1 MKPTNSL
8 SPTRKPKQTFSV
20 AIRGDALQGLIKS
33 SVASAA
39 DAARLT
45 GTLIS
50 AVAANPQLQECNPA
64 SVVAA
69 ALRGEG
75 QKLTYGQD
83 YHLVPFRDKCQYI
96 ISYKGLLHLLIAT
109 GEVADTNCI
118 PVHEG
123 EYKGRNKKTKRP
135 EFDFSVYDT
144 TEEEEGHEILGW
156 YFYVE
161 LRNGYTASEYM
172 RLGDILN
179 HAARYSQSFNLDTY
193 NKLNRGEF
201 SPQEAERIR
210 QKSPWYG
217 NFDIMA
223 AKTVIRKLLNS
234 GFVPLANS
242 AEIRHALDVDGDSGE
257 GTILSADILNTV
269 NGDEVVVAESTGEVI
284 NDEPASGAAEVA
296 QNIAEAEAIEDVP
309 DAPKT
314 VPAKRGRPRKAAKE
328 KPEPDGAIEAE
339 AFALDDDYESSFFGE
354 D

>member
-1 MKPTNSL
+1 MKAQNTLAPVKKD
-8 SPTRKPKQTFSV
+8 KPTFSV
-20 AIRGDALQGLIKS
+20 AIRGEALQNLIKASVS
-33 SVASAA
+33 SSA

-50 AVAANPQLQECNPA
+50 AVAANQQLQMCNPA

-75 QKLTYGQD
+75 MKLTYGQD
-83 YHLVPFRDKCQYI
+83 YHLVPYGDKCTYI
-96 ISYKGLLHLLIAT
+96 IGYKGLLHLLIAT

-118 PVHEG
+118 QVIEG
-123 EYKGRNKKTKRP
+123 EYKGRNRRTKRP

-144 TEEEEGHEILGW
+144 AEDEEGHPVLGW

-172 RLGDILN
+172 RLSDILA
-179 HAARYSQSFNLDTY
+179 HAQRYSQTFDRETY
-193 NKLNRGEF
+193 DKLQRGEF
-201 SPQEAERIR
+201 TPQEAEKIR

-242 AEIRHALDVDGDSGE
+242 ADIRRALDEDGESGE
-257 GTILSADILNTV
+257 GDLISADILNGV
-269 NGDEVVVAESTGEVI
+269 NGDVIVVNESTGEVVDAPAESAI
-284 NDEPASGAAEVA
+284 NAPESAPAQQEPPAQPKQETPRRARKPAAAEEIPQDQDA
-296 QNIAEAEAIEDVP
+296 AIEN
-309 DAPKT
+309 
-314 VPAKRGRPRKAAKE
+314 
-328 KPEPDGAIEAE
+328 
-339 AFALDDDYESSFFGE
+339 FFG
-354 D
+354 DGQ

>member
-1 MKPTNSL
+1 MKAQNTLAPVKKD
-8 SPTRKPKQTFSV
+8 KPTFSV
-20 AIRGDALQGLIKS
+20 AIRGEALQNLIKASVS
-33 SVASAA
+33 SSA

-50 AVAANPQLQECNPA
+50 AVAANQQLQMCNPA

-75 QKLTYGQD
+75 MKLTYGQD
-83 YHLVPFRDKCQYI
+83 YHLVPYGDKCTYI
-96 ISYKGLLHLLIAT
+96 IGYKGLLHLLIAT

-118 PVHEG
+118 QVIEG
-123 EYKGRNKKTKRP
+123 EYKGRSRRTKRP

-144 TEEEEGHEILGW
+144 AEDEEGHPVLGW

-172 RLGDILN
+172 RLSDILA
-179 HAARYSQSFNLDTY
+179 HAQRYSQTFDRETY
-193 NKLNRGEF
+193 DKLQRGEF
-201 SPQEAERIR
+201 TPQEAEKIR

-242 AEIRHALDVDGDSGE
+242 ADIRRALDEDGESGE
-257 GTILSADILNTV
+257 GDLISADILNGV
-269 NGDEVVVAESTGEVI
+269 NGDVIVVNESTGEVVDAPAESAK
-284 NDEPASGAAEVA
+284 NAPESAPAQPEPPAQPKQETPRRARKPAAAEEFP
-296 QNIAEAEAIEDVP
+296 Q
-309 DAPKT
+309 
-314 VPAKRGRPRKAAKE
+314 
-328 KPEPDGAIEAE
+328 EPDTDIE
-339 AFALDDDYESSFFGE
+339 SFFG
-354 D
+354 DGQ

>member
-1 MKPTNSL
+1 MKAQNTLAPVKKD
-8 SPTRKPKQTFSV
+8 KPTFSV
-20 AIRGDALQGLIKS
+20 AIRGEALQNLIKASVS
-33 SVASAA
+33 SSA

-50 AVAANPQLQECNPA
+50 AVAANQQLQMCNPA

-75 QKLTYGQD
+75 MKLTYGQD
-83 YHLVPFRDKCQYI
+83 YHLVPYGDKCTYI
-96 ISYKGLLHLLIAT
+96 IGYKGLLHLLIAT

-118 PVHEG
+118 QVIEG
-123 EYKGRNKKTKRP
+123 EYKGRNRRTKRP

-144 TEEEEGHEILGW
+144 AEDEEGHPVLGW

-172 RLGDILN
+172 RLSDILA
-179 HAARYSQSFNLDTY
+179 HAQRYSQTFDRETY
-193 NKLNRGEF
+193 DKLQRGEF
-201 SPQEAERIR
+201 TPQEAEKIR

-242 AEIRHALDVDGDSGE
+242 ADIRRALDEDGESGE
-257 GTILSADILNTV
+257 GDLISADILNGV
-269 NGDEVVVAESTGEVI
+269 NGDVIVVNESTGEVV
-284 NDEPASGAAEVA
+284 DEPAESAKNAPESAPAQPEPPAQPKQETTRRARKPAAAEKIPQEQDA
-296 QNIAEAEAIEDVP
+296 AIEN
-309 DAPKT
+309 
-314 VPAKRGRPRKAAKE
+314 
-328 KPEPDGAIEAE
+328 
-339 AFALDDDYESSFFGE
+339 FFG

>member
-1 MKPTNSL
+1 MRPTNVL
-8 SPTRKPKQTFSV
+8 APTRKPKQTFSV
-20 AIRGDALQGLIKS
+20 AVRGDALQGLIKS
-33 SVASAA
+33 SVATPA

-45 GTLIS
+45 GTLIA

-64 SVVAA
+64 SIVAA

-109 GEVADTNCI
+109 GEVSDTNCI

-144 TEEEEGHEILGW
+144 AEEEEAHEILGW

-179 HAARYSQSFNLDTY
+179 HAARYSQSFNLETY
-193 NKLNRGEF
+193 TKLKRGEF

-210 QKSPWYG
+210 SKSPWYG

-223 AKTVIRKLLNS
+223 AKTVVRKLLNS

-242 AEIRHALDVDGDSGE
+242 ADIRHALDADGDSGE
-257 GTILSADILNTV
+257 GSILSADILSTM
-269 NGDEVVVAESTGEVI
+269 NGDEVVVTDAPGEVI
-284 NDEPASGAAEVA
+284 DMGPASEATEIAQDVAEV
-296 QNIAEAEAIEDVP
+296 EAIEDTP
-309 DAPKT
+309 DKPKRA
-314 VPAKRGRPRKAAKE
+314 PAKRGRPRKADAK
-328 KPEPDGAIEAE
+328 KPESEEVIEAE
-339 AFALDDDYESSFFGE
+339 VVVVDDDDYESRFFG

>member
-1 MKPTNSL
+1 MKAQNTLAPVKKD
-8 SPTRKPKQTFSV
+8 KPTFSV
-20 AIRGDALQGLIKS
+20 AIRGEALQNLIKASVS
-33 SVASAA
+33 SSA

-50 AVAANPQLQECNPA
+50 AVAANQQLQMCNPA

-75 QKLTYGQD
+75 MKLTYGQD
-83 YHLVPFRDKCQYI
+83 YHLVPYGDKCTYI
-96 ISYKGLLHLLIAT
+96 IGYKGLLHLLIAT

-118 PVHEG
+118 QVIEG
-123 EYKGRNKKTKRP
+123 EYKGRNRRTKRP

-144 TEEEEGHEILGW
+144 AEDEEGHPVLGW

-172 RLGDILN
+172 RLSDILA
-179 HAARYSQSFNLDTY
+179 HAQRYSQTFDRETY
-193 NKLNRGEF
+193 DKLQRGEF
-201 SPQEAERIR
+201 PPQEAEKIR

-242 AEIRHALDVDGDSGE
+242 ADIRRALDEDGESGE
-257 GTILSADILNTV
+257 GDLISADILNGV
-269 NGDEVVVAESTGEVI
+269 NGDVIVVNEETGEVV
-284 NDEPASGAAEVA
+284 DEPTESAKNAPESAPAQQEPPAQPKQETPRRARKPTAAEEFP
-296 QNIAEAEAIEDVP
+296 Q
-309 DAPKT
+309 
-314 VPAKRGRPRKAAKE
+314 
-328 KPEPDGAIEAE
+328 EPDTDIE
-339 AFALDDDYESSFFGE
+339 SFFG
-354 D
+354 DGQ

>member
-1 MKPTNSL
+1 MKAQNTLAPVKKD
-8 SPTRKPKQTFSV
+8 KPTFSV
-20 AIRGDALQGLIKS
+20 AIRGEALQNLIKASVS
-33 SVASAA
+33 SSA

-50 AVAANPQLQECNPA
+50 AVAANQQLQMCNPA

-75 QKLTYGQD
+75 MKLTYGQD
-83 YHLVPFRDKCQYI
+83 YHLVPYGDKCTYI
-96 ISYKGLLHLLIAT
+96 IGYKGLLHLLIAT

-118 PVHEG
+118 QVIEG
-123 EYKGRNKKTKRP
+123 EYKGRNRRTKRP

-144 TEEEEGHEILGW
+144 AEDEEGHPVLGW

-172 RLGDILN
+172 RLSDILA
-179 HAARYSQSFNLDTY
+179 HAQRYSQTFDRETY
-193 NKLNRGEF
+193 DKLQRGEF
-201 SPQEAERIR
+201 TPQEAEKIR

-242 AEIRHALDVDGDSGE
+242 ADIRRALDEDGESGE
-257 GTILSADILNTV
+257 GDLISADILNGV
-269 NGDEVVVAESTGEVI
+269 NGDVIVVNESTGEVVDAPAESAK
-284 NDEPASGAAEVA
+284 NAPESAPAQQEPPARPKQETPRRARKP
-296 QNIAEAEAIEDVP
+296 AEAEEIPQDQDAAIEN
-309 DAPKT
+309 
-314 VPAKRGRPRKAAKE
+314 
-328 KPEPDGAIEAE
+328 
-339 AFALDDDYESSFFGE
+339 FFG
-354 D
+354 DGQ